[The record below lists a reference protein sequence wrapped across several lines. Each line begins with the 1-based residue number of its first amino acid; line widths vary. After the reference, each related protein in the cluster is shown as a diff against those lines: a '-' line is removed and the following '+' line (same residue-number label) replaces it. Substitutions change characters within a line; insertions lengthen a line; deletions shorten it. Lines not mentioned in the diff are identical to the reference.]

1 MNIRIRRFRLAKGLK
16 PTQLI
21 FLGGSMMFQM
31 VGNNS
36 YPGQPCSNG
45 GTYFRSLFFWLYQL
59 VIYNIIKFTH
69 SSKTSPFV
77 LVTLELKVVFVPHIF
92 SFTKP
97 NIKTEVYAYN
107 SSDSFLHLIQLNT
120 VRAINTFLGWSTPAM
135 SLQMKMF

>member
-1 MNIRIRRFRLAKGLK
+1 MNIQIRRFRLAKGLK

-21 FLGGSMMFQM
+21 CLGGSMMFQR

-77 LVTLELKVVFVPHIF
+77 LVTLELKIVFVPHIF
-92 SFTKP
+92 NRSVCLQFIGLIFAFNSVKYCSC
-97 NIKTEVYAYN
+97 NQHLFGMVYT
-107 SSDSFLHLIQLNT
+107 SHVS
-120 VRAINTFLGWSTPAM
+120 P
-135 SLQMKMF
+135 MKMF